1 MGMTLTSLA
10 FGQNGPIP
18 KRYTCEGDDVSPPL
32 TWTGVPAG
40 AASLLL
46 ICDDPDAPRGV
57 FTHWVAFNIPPDLD
71 GLPEGAGAREKGVFQ
86 QATNDFGGVGY
97 GGPCPP
103 RGDRPHRYR
112 FRLMAIDHLLD
123 GVPTAARHAQIM
135 EKAKPSV
142 IALAELVGHYGRQSL
157 R

>member
-1 MGMTLTSLA
+1 MGMTLTSPA
-10 FGQNGPIP
+10 FVQNGPIP
-18 KRYTCEGDDVSPPL
+18 QRYTCEGDDLSPPL
-32 TWTGVPAG
+32 AWTGVPAG

-57 FTHWVAFNIPPDLD
+57 FTHWVAFNIPTDLD
-71 GLPEGAGAREKGVFQ
+71 GLAEGAGSRQGGVFQ
-86 QATNDFGGVGY
+86 EATNDFGGVGY

-123 GVPTAARHAQIM
+123 GLPAHARYAQIL

-142 IALAELVGHYGRQSL
+142 IALAELVGHFGRPST